1 MVVGDRGG
9 PALRRGRF
17 AHSARFARLIAPA
30 PRGPTASA
38 PPSARVARVHPLD
51 ELRTIR
57 RAIDRARGA
66 CEARGSM
73 VPPMP
78 EPQDYLSASPGDR
91 RDALQRGV
99 EARSERILIVE
110 DDADIA
116 RFVQVNLVN
125 NGPFADVVI
134 AGDPMEALERVEH
147 EHFDLIIT
155 GVVMPKMTGY
165 DLVRRLRERP
175 DTADT
180 PIMFLTARVARG
192 RRRPRL
198 RGRRRR
204 LHDEAVRSG
213 GSPRP
218 RPSPPASTQRL
229 TDAVG
234 ECGAGAMRR
243 AQRAE

>member
-1 MVVGDRGG
+1 
-9 PALRRGRF
+9 
-17 AHSARFARLIAPA
+17 
-30 PRGPTASA
+30 
-38 PPSARVARVHPLD
+38 
-51 ELRTIR
+51 
-57 RAIDRARGA
+57 
-66 CEARGSM
+66 M
-73 VPPMP
+73 VPTMP
-78 EPQDYLSASPGDR
+78 EPQDYLPRSEPGDR

-147 EHFDLIIT
+147 EHFALIVT

-180 PIMFLTARVARG
+180 PIMFLTARSLASDIARG
-192 RRRPRL
+192 YEAGADDYMTKPFDPVELLAHVRALLR
-198 RGRRRR
+198 RGR
-204 LHDEAVRSG
+204 G
-213 GSPRP
+213 
-218 RPSPPASTQRL
+218 
-229 TDAVG
+229 
-234 ECGAGAMRR
+234 
-243 AQRAE
+243 